1 MWNPLSL
8 TVAALNAAATVPR
21 ALQAVIRGV
30 DALERAVAEAVALN
44 EGARDAR
51 ELMAAGLERMDTM
64 NQRADLVL
72 QELAEARE
80 VFAAAMLK
88 FDRGT
93 NELVAARE
101 QLAASQS
108 VLGEASE
115 RIGRALEIAEPLDRM
130 TTRAAKIAGS
140 LRRDSD
146 DDAR

>member
-1 MWNPLSL
+1 MWNPLTL
-8 TVAALNAAATVPR
+8 PLAALNAAATLPR
-21 ALQAVIRGV
+21 AVVAVASGA

-44 EGARDAR
+44 GQARDAR

-101 QLAASQS
+101 QLRESQGI
-108 VLGEASE
+108 LADANE
-115 RIGRALEIAEPLDRM
+115 RIGRALDMAEPLDRM
-130 TTRAAKIAGS
+130 TARAARLAGS
-140 LRRDSD
+140 LRRDPDSG
-146 DDAR
+146 